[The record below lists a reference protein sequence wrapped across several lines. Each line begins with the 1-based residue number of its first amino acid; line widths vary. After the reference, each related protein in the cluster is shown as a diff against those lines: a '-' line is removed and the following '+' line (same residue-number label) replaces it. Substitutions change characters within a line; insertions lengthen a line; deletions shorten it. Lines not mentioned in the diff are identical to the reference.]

1 MPDYESVAYWEWRET
16 GNRGRSTQ
24 MPLSPLHAAEP
35 GAAETLCGESTE
47 QMIVTGAWRPGG
59 WGGRCLGC
67 KAVAEAETDD

>member
-24 MPLSPLHAAEP
+24 MPLSPLHAAESVLP
-35 GAAETLCGESTE
+35 RPCAAKSTE

-59 WGGRCLGC
+59 WGGRCHGC
-67 KAVAEAETDD
+67 KAIAEAATDD